1 MPDMPNRGQ
10 VLLLLLGV
18 GVFVVG
24 GIVSLF
30 RLRDEGNERLRLA
43 AKICLYVG
51 VCISLVVLIW
61 HSVNRRSWMPL
72 EDNFDTLIWLGLFL
86 ALFVAYVQRVHP
98 LRGLDW
104 FIMPIVILLLTAAAF
119 FGRAKPHEYLDTSW
133 SWLHRVTAFGGAV
146 AFAVGG
152 AAGAM
157 YLIASRQL
165 RAKTYPKGHRLGSL
179 ERLEHITV
187 IAVRLGFALLTVGL
201 ITGLVR
207 VARPGNRLG
216 QDWYTQP
223 KVLLTF
229 IAWLIYALVLH
240 SPINPSFR
248 GRKTAVL
255 SVVGLFLMI
264 GVLIAVQL
272 MPSTK

>member
-1 MPDMPNRGQ
+1 LGKDDNR
-10 VLLLLLGV
+10 
-18 GVFVVG
+18 
-24 GIVSLF
+24 
-30 RLRDEGNERLRLA
+30 RRLA
-43 AKICLYVG
+43 AKICLYFG
-51 VCISLVVLIW
+51 VCISLGVLIW
-61 HSVNRRSWMPL
+61 HSIDRRSWMPL
-72 EDNFDTLIWLGLFL
+72 EDNFDTLIWLGLVL

-133 SWLHRVTAFGGAV
+133 SWLHRVTAFGGAL
-146 AFAVGG
+146 AFAIGG

-165 RAKTYPKGHRLGSL
+165 RAKSYPTGHRLGSL

-187 IAVRLGFALLTVGL
+187 VAVRLGFALLTVGL
-201 ITGLVR
+201 ITGLVL
-207 VARPGNRLG
+207 VARPGSTLG
-216 QDWYTQP
+216 HDWYTQP

-229 IAWLIYALVLH
+229 VAWVIYALVLH

-255 SVVGLFLMI
+255 SVVGLVLMI

-272 MPSTK
+272 MPPAK

>member
-1 MPDMPNRGQ
+1 MPDVPNRGQ

-24 GIVSLF
+24 GIVSLA
-30 RLRDEGNERLRLA
+30 RLRDEGNERLRLV

-51 VCISLVVLIW
+51 VCISLGVLIW
-61 HSVNRRSWMPL
+61 HSFDRRSWMPL

-86 ALFVAYVQRVHP
+86 AFFVAYVQRVHP

-104 FIMPIVILLLTAAAF
+104 FVMPIVILLLTAAAF

-165 RAKTYPKGHRLGSL
+165 RAASAGLDSPRRPREKDTNGDISMGRCGPSAGRSLRCGSCGRAYL
-179 ERLEHITV
+179 KPL
-187 IAVRLGFALLTVGL
+187 
-201 ITGLVR
+201 
-207 VARPGNRLG
+207 PG
-216 QDWYTQP
+216 TC
-223 KVLLTF
+223 
-229 IAWLIYALVLH
+229 
-240 SPINPSFR
+240 
-248 GRKTAVL
+248 
-255 SVVGLFLMI
+255 
-264 GVLIAVQL
+264 
-272 MPSTK
+272 

>member
-1 MPDMPNRGQ
+1 MPDVPNRGQ

-18 GVFVVG
+18 GVFVAG
-24 GIVSLF
+24 GILSLA
-30 RLRDEGNERLRLA
+30 RLRNEEKPRTRLA

-51 VCISLVVLIW
+51 VCINLAVLVW
-61 HSVNRRSWMPL
+61 HSVDRRSWIPL

-104 FIMPIVILLLTAAAF
+104 FVMPIVILLLTAAAF

-165 RAKTYPKGHRLGSL
+165 RAKRYPTGHRLGSL

-187 IAVRLGFALLTVGL
+187 IAVTLGFALLSVGL

-207 VARPGNRLG
+207 AIRGSTLG
-216 QDWYTQP
+216 HDWYAQP

-229 IAWLIYALVLH
+229 VAWVIYALVLH

-255 SVVGLFLMI
+255 SVLGLVLMI

-272 MPSTK
+272 MPPSR